1 MKVKLSLTVYDL
13 SSGTIFFLSSGG
25 VGPILF
31 PASGVYDIPG
41 VVFILT
47 NVAVQAPH
55 PRPASYATVAAQAL
69 PVSWLLP
76 PSRGY
81 TGYPRSVT
89 SRYPRS
95 LSRNNPKVVGT
106 ICFFRF
112 F

>member
-1 MKVKLSLTVYDL
+1 MTIKQHESETFAHGLRLKLGDD
-13 SSGTIFFLSSGG
+13 FFLSSGG

-55 PRPASYATVAAQAL
+55 PRPASYTTVAAQAL

-76 PSRGY
+76 PPVD
-81 TGYPRSVT
+81 TQATLAP
-89 SRYPRS
+89 
-95 LSRNNPKVVGT
+95 
-106 ICFFRF
+106 
-112 F
+112 